1 MYVPKIVSESYRDDV
16 RGRMGF
22 SKAELPDDEIMDR
35 IHLAPAEGDV
45 IRAVANWESV
55 QDKDSLYNA
64 VIARV
69 AYYLCDACL
78 QKHKVI
84 VKMGDY
90 ETRALPI
97 DWEARKQTYKDQMW
111 GFIGNL
117 VETEDRAY
125 FKVGL

>member
-1 MYVPKIVSESYRDDV
+1 
-16 RGRMGF
+16 MGF

-69 AYYLCDACL
+69 CL
-78 QKHKVI
+78 LYTSRCV
-84 VKMGDY
+84 
-90 ETRALPI
+90 
-97 DWEARKQTYKDQMW
+97 
-111 GFIGNL
+111 
-117 VETEDRAY
+117 
-125 FKVGL
+125 